1 MHHGYKHIRPH
12 LPGAP
17 LRPQKVITASYQN
30 TPDSF
35 RSRAYFLHKK
45 IIGWDKKWVNPL
57 KPYTT
62 FVTKQIITR
71 MKTRRIHLR
80 LRVPSRLRSDYRPS
94 LQGIDTC
101 RQQSAL
107 REGMMIARSRWS
119 TPTGSLSQNRSGND
133 ARKQMESP
141 ENSLSFRLDLK
152 DCLNWF
158 INQCAQ
164 TTNTKLPSRRVSGI
178 RIHSPYAPRAPD
190 SHTNPYG
197 SQLYS
202 CGSLRQEHCRITV
215 FHHTS

>member
-1 MHHGYKHIRPH
+1 
-12 LPGAP
+12 
-17 LRPQKVITASYQN
+17 
-30 TPDSF
+30 
-35 RSRAYFLHKK
+35 
-45 IIGWDKKWVNPL
+45 
-57 KPYTT
+57 
-62 FVTKQIITR
+62 

-141 ENSLSFRLDLK
+141 ENSLSFRHDLK
-152 DCLNWF
+152 DCLNWSF
-158 INQCAQ
+158 NQCAQ
-164 TTNTKLPSRRVSGI
+164 TTNTKLPSLPVSGI

-190 SHTNPYG
+190 SHTL
-197 SQLYS
+197 LYIS
-202 CGSLRQEHCRITV
+202 KRVLQKKDFIRNCRDV
-215 FHHTS
+215 RFERPP

>member
-1 MHHGYKHIRPH
+1 
-12 LPGAP
+12 
-17 LRPQKVITASYQN
+17 
-30 TPDSF
+30 
-35 RSRAYFLHKK
+35 
-45 IIGWDKKWVNPL
+45 
-57 KPYTT
+57 
-62 FVTKQIITR
+62 

-107 REGMMIARSRWS
+107 REGMMIVRSRWS

-164 TTNTKLPSRRVSGI
+164 TTNTKLPSLPVSGI

-190 SHTNPYG
+190 SHTL
-197 SQLYS
+197 LYIS
-202 CGSLRQEHCRITV
+202 KRVLQKKDFIRNCRDV
-215 FHHTS
+215 RFERPP

>member
-1 MHHGYKHIRPH
+1 MGKSPPSIHYLCDTI
-12 LPGAP
+12 
-17 LRPQKVITASYQN
+17 Q
-30 TPDSF
+30 
-35 RSRAYFLHKK
+35 
-45 IIGWDKKWVNPL
+45 
-57 KPYTT
+57 
-62 FVTKQIITR
+62 QIVTR

-133 ARKQMESP
+133 VRKQMESP

-152 DCLNWF
+152 DCLNWSF
-158 INQCAQ
+158 NQCAQ

>member
-1 MHHGYKHIRPH
+1 
-12 LPGAP
+12 
-17 LRPQKVITASYQN
+17 
-30 TPDSF
+30 
-35 RSRAYFLHKK
+35 
-45 IIGWDKKWVNPL
+45 
-57 KPYTT
+57 
-62 FVTKQIITR
+62 

-152 DCLNWF
+152 DCLNWSF
-158 INQCAQ
+158 NQCAQ
-164 TTNTKLPSRRVSGI
+164 TTNTKLPSLPVSGI

-190 SHTNPYG
+190 DTPFFTYLRG
-197 SQLYS
+197 CYKKEFYPYS
-202 CGSLRQEHCRITV
+202 CGSHRQEHCHIHIFETGV
-215 FHHTS
+215 NC

>member
-1 MHHGYKHIRPH
+1 
-12 LPGAP
+12 
-17 LRPQKVITASYQN
+17 
-30 TPDSF
+30 
-35 RSRAYFLHKK
+35 
-45 IIGWDKKWVNPL
+45 
-57 KPYTT
+57 
-62 FVTKQIITR
+62 

-107 REGMMIARSRWS
+107 REGMMITRSRWS

-152 DCLNWF
+152 DCLNWSF
-158 INQCAQ
+158 NQCAQ
-164 TTNTKLPSRRVSGI
+164 TTNTKLPSLPVSGI

-190 SHTNPYG
+190 STACSQKTYG
-197 SQLYS
+197 SPWYS
-202 CGSLRQEHCRITV
+202 CGSHRQEHCRITV

>member
-1 MHHGYKHIRPH
+1 
-12 LPGAP
+12 
-17 LRPQKVITASYQN
+17 
-30 TPDSF
+30 
-35 RSRAYFLHKK
+35 
-45 IIGWDKKWVNPL
+45 
-57 KPYTT
+57 
-62 FVTKQIITR
+62 

-101 RQQSAL
+101 RQLSAL

-152 DCLNWF
+152 DCLNWSF
-158 INQCAQ
+158 NQCAQ
-164 TTNTKLPSRRVSGI
+164 TTNTKLPSLPVSGI

-190 SHTNPYG
+190 DTPFFTDLRGCYKKEFYP
-197 SQLYS
+197 YS
-202 CGSLRQEHCRITV
+202 CGSHRQEHCHIHIFETGV
-215 FHHTS
+215 NC

>member
-1 MHHGYKHIRPH
+1 
-12 LPGAP
+12 
-17 LRPQKVITASYQN
+17 
-30 TPDSF
+30 
-35 RSRAYFLHKK
+35 
-45 IIGWDKKWVNPL
+45 
-57 KPYTT
+57 
-62 FVTKQIITR
+62 

-101 RQQSAL
+101 RQLSAL
-107 REGMMIARSRWS
+107 RAGMMITRSRWS

-141 ENSLSFRLDLK
+141 ENSLSFRLELK

-164 TTNTKLPSRRVSGI
+164 TTNTKLPLLPVSGI

-190 SHTNPYG
+190 STPFFTYLSG
-197 SQLYS
+197 CCKKEFYPYS
-202 CGSLRQEHCRITV
+202 CGSHRQEQCHIRMIHRHASRTNLR
-215 FHHTS
+215 

>member
-1 MHHGYKHIRPH
+1 
-12 LPGAP
+12 
-17 LRPQKVITASYQN
+17 
-30 TPDSF
+30 
-35 RSRAYFLHKK
+35 
-45 IIGWDKKWVNPL
+45 
-57 KPYTT
+57 
-62 FVTKQIITR
+62 

-164 TTNTKLPSRRVSGI
+164 TTNTKLPSLPVSGI

-190 SHTNPYG
+190 DTPFFTYLRG
-197 SQLYS
+197 CYKKEFYPYS
-202 CGSLRQEHCRITV
+202 CGSHRQEHCHIHIFETGV
-215 FHHTS
+215 NC